1 MYVSPNHP
9 NPPRLAE
16 PPHDEGERLA
26 TLPRGDGREEL
37 RVTLKSYE
45 GRPYVALRVW
55 EKDDQGR
62 LWPVKNKGCSV
73 RLGEAAAVADAL
85 TRAVAGPGAAR
96 PERLRSEGDDR
107 PRFVDKRRPQR
118 ADWRETPIEPPKASE
133 GDGFDE
139 FRGDLG

>member
-1 MYVSPNHP
+1 VVWH
-9 NPPRLAE
+9 NPKYPRPE
-16 PPHDEGERLA
+16 PAKPPDDEGERLA
-26 TLPRGDGREEL
+26 AIPRNDGREEL

-55 EKDDQGR
+55 EKDDRGR
-62 LWPVKNKGCSV
+62 YWPVKNKGCSV
-73 RLGEAAAVADAL
+73 RISEAAAVADAL
-85 TRAVAGPGAAR
+85 TWAVAGQGAAR
-96 PERLRSEGDDR
+96 PERAGHDDDR

-118 ADWRETPIEPPKASE
+118 ADWRGDAPSLPKASE